1 MKLKTAPIKLKS
13 KGYFSLAVYKADGSE
28 VTEKRV
34 SNTENVVTYSGAYNL
49 FFEDEYRNLTS
60 RMKSQVGTGT
70 TELTRA
76 SSGLTS
82 LLATTS
88 TDSSDNRSN
97 EVSNEDGTAT
107 HTATRTN
114 SFSLGAV
121 VGTISEVGL
130 ITNASSLFIA
140 GQLIKD
146 EFGAPTTLT
155 ILADEQLVVSYTLV
169 LTYPNGSGSISQG
182 APLVGSGSVTTPT
195 ATSTYNMYAQPL
207 FCDYANAIGQGIIRA
222 ESARG
227 VYLMHDSAG
236 DLFSEV
242 FSDTTSIS
250 PVHDGTTGVT
260 LDFNSATA
268 APTDFNS
275 TGIKFISAGAT
286 DQVISHVTINPTTK
300 LAISQTLFYARI
312 TLVAEFTPALTK
324 TSSESMTINMTMAFE
339 I

>member
-49 FFEDEYRNLTS
+49 FFEDPSSNLTS
-60 RMKSQVGTGT
+60 SMKSQVGTGT

-88 TDSSDNRSN
+88 TSSSANRSN

-155 ILADEQLVVSYTLV
+155 ILADEQLVVTYTLV
-169 LTYPNGSGSISQG
+169 LTYPDGSGSFSQA
-182 APLVGSGSVTTPT
+182 APVVGSGTVTTPSG
-195 ATSTYNMYAQPL
+195 TSDYTMYSQPL
-207 FCDYANAIGQGIIRA
+207 FAQYLGTAPETRTSGAGSEYLFLSSTGA
-222 ESARG
+222 PSYGFGSSSAPS
-227 VYLMHDSAG
+227 V
-236 DLFSEV
+236 
-242 FSDTTSIS
+242 T
-250 PVHDGTTGVT
+250 HDGTTGVSMNFSSKT
-260 LDFNSATA
+260 V
-268 APTDFNS
+268 APADYAS
-275 TGIKFISAGAT
+275 SDISFISAGSSYANSSYSE
-286 DQVISHVTINPTTK
+286 VEPTTK
-300 LAISQTLFYARI
+300 LAISRTAFFARI